1 MADASDERAIH
12 YRSDQRRRRD
22 FFVQRAPGLRLFVRE
37 VRGTEPARGVPLLLL
52 HGARVPGVASFDLDV
67 PGGSLA
73 ADLAQS
79 GRVVY
84 LMDAHGYGF
93 STRPA
98 AMAQPRTGNPPLARA
113 PQIVRD
119 VAAVVEAIVERTGSE
134 QVALFG
140 WATGGTWLGLYAT
153 LSPERVSH
161 LITHN
166 TLLGATPN
174 ASVGAGSSLEDPDQP
189 GRFDFAGTGAYTL
202 SAAASLLRAWD
213 ASIPGED
220 KTAWRDPAVADA
232 YVAAALA
239 SDATAEERTPPSF
252 RAPAGAL
259 EDSYYL
265 GTGRQLWDGS
275 LLRCSLLISRGGRDF
290 WSAPGDPERL
300 AAQAVHAAEVRRL
313 EQPEATHFVHLD
325 RPERGRAALL
335 DAVRDFLEPAPPA

>member
-1 MADASDERAIH
+1 MAQQPDRTVH
-12 YRSDQRRRRD
+12 HQRDQCRRRD
-22 FFVQRAPGLRLFVRE
+22 FFVEREGSPRLFVRE
-37 VRGTEPARGVPLLLL
+37 VRGAEPARGVPLLLL

-73 ADLAQS
+73 ADLAQG

-93 STRPA
+93 SARPA
-98 AMAQPRTGNPPLARA
+98 AMDQPREGNAPLARA
-113 PQIVRD
+113 PEVARD
-119 VAAVVEAIVERTGSE
+119 VAAVVEAMRVRAGSAR
-134 QVALFG
+134 VALLG

-153 LSPERVSH
+153 LYPERVSH
-161 LITHN
+161 LIVHN

-174 ASVGAGSSLEDPDQP
+174 ATVGAGSSLEDPDQP

-213 ASIPGED
+213 ASIPEED
-220 KTAWRDPAVADA
+220 KARWRDPAVAAA

-239 SDATAEERTPPSF
+239 SDPSAETRSPPSF

-275 LLRCSLLISRGGRDF
+275 LLRCNLLISRGGRDF

-300 AAQAVHAAEVRRL
+300 AAQAAHAPRVQL
-313 EQPEATHFVHLD
+313 FQQPDATHFVHLD
-325 RPERGRAALL
+325 RPERGRDAFLA
-335 DAVRDFLEPAPPA
+335 AVRDFLALAPPS